1 MSLDGLLVIDKPVG
15 PTSHDVVARVRRIL
29 GERRVGHTG
38 TLDPLASGVLLLV
51 IGRATR
57 LAQFLSAE
65 MKRYEAT
72 IRLGFST
79 DTYDALGQPTTA
91 TYQGALP
98 SAERIEE
105 ALNLFRG
112 TFAQQPPAFSA
123 KKIDG
128 RRSYRIARAHRRAT
142 MEVAPPS
149 LAPSCGRASAFA
161 EASADRRSFSGGWS
175 ARPRRS
181 AFGAE
186 AGLPALPAP
195 VSVTVND
202 LEILS
207 VDHDLVR
214 IALACS
220 SGFYVRSLAH
230 DLGTALNVGAH
241 LSALRR
247 TEANGR
253 TLVDA
258 APLADLEEPTGG
270 ASRARTAI
278 IPLAEVLPDLPRLT
292 LTVNGLRRAGSGC
305 DLGARDFIDMP
316 ENPRPIAPPPRVR
329 LLDGAQNLVGI
340 ADATPAG
347 LLHPVVVLM

>member
-1 MSLDGLLVIDKPVG
+1 
-15 PTSHDVVARVRRIL
+15 
-29 GERRVGHTG
+29 
-38 TLDPLASGVLLLV
+38 
-51 IGRATR
+51 
-57 LAQFLSAE
+57 
-65 MKRYEAT
+65 
-72 IRLGFST
+72 
-79 DTYDALGQPTTA
+79 
-91 TYQGALP
+91 
-98 SAERIEE
+98 
-105 ALNLFRG
+105 
-112 TFAQQPPAFSA
+112 
-123 KKIDG
+123 
-128 RRSYRIARAHRRAT
+128 
-142 MEVAPPS
+142 
-149 LAPSCGRASAFA
+149 
-161 EASADRRSFSGGWS
+161 
-175 ARPRRS
+175 
-181 AFGAE
+181 
-186 AGLPALPAP
+186 